1 MEKKLTDGHDLIFA
15 AGAPGSKWSRVLS
28 ILAHHKDINSSD
40 KEKFPTYQT
49 KVNFHGQE
57 KNVGMHSSA
66 YFGPGHGIGEFF
78 DDLSSCTK
86 EKFLEE
92 IEKAFDN
99 FDQGYKI
106 VKSHWF
112 SYNLDWLKE
121 NFPKAK
127 IIMVYNGDAEAFKW
141 WHLVG
146 GWNIKFPYYDW
157 YGTDEKLYK
166 HIKIENRLIF
176 DFMRKNKLSFQI
188 KDFKELVQC
197 LNLDED
203 LDFYDTM
210 FDEDADYFAGR
221 KLTKGFKKYGIGT
234 TISVYNPDI
243 ETNSYLDDLLPS
255 INNKITDKHA
265 EWRIDD
271 VLIDLY
277 GKEWLEKIHAIIA
290 GELTNEN

>member
-1 MEKKLTDGHDLIFA
+1 MTDGHDLIFA

-78 DDLSSCTK
+78 DNLSSCTK
-86 EKFLEE
+86 EQFLEE
-92 IEKAFDN
+92 IKKAFDN

-277 GKEWLEKIHAIIA
+277 GKEWLDKIHAIIA
-290 GELTNEN
+290 GEVTNEN

>member
-1 MEKKLTDGHDLIFA
+1 MEKKLTDGSDLIFA

-40 KEKFPTYQT
+40 KDMFPTYQT
-49 KVNFHGQE
+49 KVSFHGHE

-66 YFGPGHGIGEFF
+66 YFGPGHGIGEYFH
-78 DDLSSCTK
+78 DLSAHSK
-86 EKFLEE
+86 EEFLEE
-92 IEKAFDN
+92 IKKAFKD
-99 FDQGYKI
+99 FDSGYKI
-106 VKSHWF
+106 IKSHWF

-127 IIMVYNGDAEAFKW
+127 IIMVYNGDEEAFKW

-176 DFMRKNKLSFQI
+176 DFMRKNKLSFSM
-188 KDFKELVQC
+188 KDFKQLVESIG
-197 LNLDED
+197 LED
-203 LDFYDTM
+203 DLEFYDTM
-210 FDEDADYFAGR
+210 FEDDAEYFIGR
-221 KLTKGFKKYGIGT
+221 KGFKKYGIGT
-234 TISVYNPDI
+234 TIAVYNPDVK
-243 ETNSYLDDLLPS
+243 TNSNLDDLLPS
-255 INNKITDKHA
+255 INNKITDKHN

-277 GKEWLEKIHAIIA
+277 GKEWLDRIHAIIA
-290 GELTNEN
+290 GEENK

>member
-1 MEKKLTDGHDLIFA
+1 MTDGHDLIFA

-78 DDLSSCTK
+78 DNLSSCTK
-86 EKFLEE
+86 EQFLEE
-92 IEKAFDN
+92 IKKAFDN

-197 LNLDED
+197 LSLDED

-243 ETNSYLDDLLPS
+243 ETSSHLDDLLPS

-265 EWRIDD
+265 EWRIDE

-277 GKEWLEKIHAIIA
+277 GKEWLDKIHAIIA
-290 GELTNEN
+290 GEVTNEN

>member
-1 MEKKLTDGHDLIFA
+1 MTDGHDLIFA

-78 DDLSSCTK
+78 DNLSSCTK
-86 EKFLEE
+86 EQFLEE
-92 IEKAFDN
+92 IKKAFDN

-106 VKSHWF
+106 IKSHWF

-265 EWRIDD
+265 EWRIDE

-277 GKEWLEKIHAIIA
+277 GKEWLDKIHAIIA
-290 GELTNEN
+290 GEVTNEN

>member
-1 MEKKLTDGHDLIFA
+1 MEKKLTDGSDLIFA

-40 KEKFPTYQT
+40 KNKFPTYQT
-49 KVNFHGQE
+49 KVDFHGQE
-57 KNVGMHSSA
+57 KNVGMHSAA
-66 YFGPGHGIGEFF
+66 YFGPGHGIGEWF
-78 DDLSSCTK
+78 DDLSGHTK
-86 EKFLEE
+86 KDFLNE

-106 VKSHWF
+106 IKSHWF

-127 IIMVYNGDAEAFKW
+127 IIMVYNGDGEAFKW

-176 DFMRKNKLSFQI
+176 DFMRKNNLSFDI
-188 KDFKELVQC
+188 RDFKELVKC
-197 LNLDED
+197 LKLDED
-203 LDFYDTM
+203 LNFYDTM
-210 FDEDADYFAGR
+210 HDEDSDYFAGR
-221 KLTKGFKKYGIGT
+221 KYTKGFKKYGIGT
-234 TISVYNPDI
+234 TISVYNPEI
-243 ETNSYLDDLLPS
+243 QASSNLDDLLPS
-255 INNKITDKHA
+255 INNKISSKHV
-265 EWRIDD
+265 EGRIDD
-271 VLIDLY
+271 ILTNLY
-277 GKEWLEKIHAIIA
+277 GKDWLDRIHAIIA
-290 GELTNEN
+290 GEK

>member
-1 MEKKLTDGHDLIFA
+1 MTDGHDLIFA

-78 DDLSSCTK
+78 DDLSLCTK

-92 IEKAFDN
+92 IQKAFDD

-112 SYNLDWLKE
+112 SYNLDWLKQ

-176 DFMRKNKLSFQI
+176 DFMRRNKLSFQI
-188 KDFKELVQC
+188 KDFKELVKC
-197 LNLDED
+197 LNLNED

-243 ETNSYLDDLLPS
+243 ETNSHLDDLLPS

-277 GKEWLEKIHAIIA
+277 GKEWLDKIHAIIA
-290 GELTNEN
+290 GEVTNEN